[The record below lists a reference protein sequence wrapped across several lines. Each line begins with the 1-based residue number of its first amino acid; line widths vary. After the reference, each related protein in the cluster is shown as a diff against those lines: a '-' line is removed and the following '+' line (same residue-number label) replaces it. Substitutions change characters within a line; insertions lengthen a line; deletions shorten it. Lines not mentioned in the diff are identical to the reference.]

1 MIEFKYSAI
10 SNDGE
15 SISGSIAAASK
26 SEAVRALMEQSMSP
40 IEIQPT
46 GKSSRKNRVRNR
58 DLEALFSNLA
68 DLLDAGVPL
77 VRSIELLVSR
87 SKSNGLTPI
96 LSDIRT
102 QVANGTRLS
111 EAMAS
116 HPKVFTS
123 FAINIIRAG
132 EEGGFIEDSLRNLA
146 VFTERSEDL
155 RGRIL
160 GAIAYP
166 VFLIVTGSILFL
178 TMMVFFVPRFQIIFE
193 RLEKR
198 GELPLPTI
206 LLLKLSALL
215 KNDYLYVGGIGIL
228 AGFALWKWLGTE
240 GGRAYRD
247 HFLLRAWGIGKIIR
261 QYAVSRFCRVLGTML
276 KNGVPIMASLEISRH
291 VTGNIVLSN
300 AIAKASESIASG
312 RSLAGP
318 LHKSKQFSEELIE
331 LIRVGETTNRLDD
344 ILMKASDS
352 LERQANRRLDLYVR
366 MLEPCLLLIMAVL
379 ILFLLLALLLPVLQS
394 AGSLT

>member
-1 MIEFKYSAI
+1 M
-10 SNDGE
+10 G
-15 SISGSIAAASK
+15 
-26 SEAVRALMEQSMSP
+26 
-40 IEIQPT
+40 
-46 GKSSRKNRVRNR
+46 
-58 DLEALFSNLA
+58 
-68 DLLDAGVPL
+68 
-77 VRSIELLVSR
+77 
-87 SKSNGLTPI
+87 GLPWP
-96 LSDIRT
+96 
-102 QVANGTRLS
+102 
-111 EAMAS
+111 
-116 HPKVFTS
+116 PK
-123 FAINIIRAG
+123 
-132 EEGGFIEDSLRNLA
+132 EGGFIEDSLRNLA

-166 VFLIVTGSILFL
+166 VFLVVTGSILFL

-206 LLLKLSALL
+206 LLLKLSAVL
-215 KNDYLYVGGIGIL
+215 KNDYLYVGVIVIV
-228 AGFALWKWLGTE
+228 AVFALWKWLRTE
-240 GGRAYRD
+240 NGRVYRD

-261 QYAVSRFCRVLGTML
+261 QYAISRFCTVLGTML

-291 VTGNIVLSN
+291 VTGNIVLSK

-318 LHKSKQFSEELIE
+318 LNNSKQFSEELIE
-331 LIRVGETTNRLDD
+331 LIRVGETTNRLDE
-344 ILMKASDS
+344 ILMKAGEN

>member
-1 MIEFKYSAI
+1 MIDYKYSAI
-10 SNDGE
+10 SSSGE
-15 SISGSIAAASK
+15 SVSGSIAAASK
-26 SEAVRALMEQSMSP
+26 SEAVRALIEQSMSP
-40 IEIQPT
+40 VEVQPA
-46 GKSSRKNRVRNR
+46 GKPARKNRVRNR

-77 VRSIELLVSR
+77 VRAIELLVSR
-87 SKSNGLTPI
+87 SRNNGLTPI
-96 LSDIRT
+96 LNDIRT

-166 VFLIVTGSILFL
+166 VFLVVTGGILFL

-206 LLLKLSALL
+206 VLLKFSALL
-215 KNDYLYVGGIGIL
+215 KNDYLYVGVIGII
-228 AGFALWKWLGTE
+228 AGFALWKWLRTE
-240 GGRAYRD
+240 GGRVYRD
-247 HFLLRAWGIGKIIR
+247 HFLLQAWGIGKIIR
-261 QYAVSRFCRVLGTML
+261 QYAISRFCRVLGTML

-291 VTGNIVLSN
+291 VTGNIILSN

-312 RSLAGP
+312 RSLAAP
-318 LHKSKQFSEELIE
+318 LNQSKQFSEELIE

-344 ILMKASDS
+344 ILMKAGDS